1 MNLSRSP
8 FSLKADFPVG
18 FPYRFNSRKKHA
30 HTYSNVESLCFP
42 AVKSQQKKKNRFE
55 LPRCF
60 QYSLH
65 LITVILTFKSCIFA
79 LKLIFVNWIFRHC
92 PFIKVCRQ
100 RRKTFL
106 LLYCLFFI
114 FIKVCRQRRKTFLL
128 LYCLFFV
135 IFFNFFSFP
144 LIAFCDFSAIF
155 HRISLIFGQLVD
167 NN

>member
-1 MNLSRSP
+1 MFRPRIRLMNLSRSP
-8 FSLKADFPVG
+8 FSLKADLPVG
-18 FPYRFNSRKKHA
+18 VPYRFNSRKKHA

-42 AVKSQQKKKNRFE
+42 AVKSQQKKNRFE

-114 FIKVCRQRRKTFLL
+114 FIIIIFLFL
-128 LYCLFFV
+128 SHYLRSAISLPFV
-135 IFFNFFSFP
+135 IG
-144 LIAFCDFSAIF
+144 
-155 HRISLIFGQLVD
+155 SLSNLASW
-167 NN
+167 